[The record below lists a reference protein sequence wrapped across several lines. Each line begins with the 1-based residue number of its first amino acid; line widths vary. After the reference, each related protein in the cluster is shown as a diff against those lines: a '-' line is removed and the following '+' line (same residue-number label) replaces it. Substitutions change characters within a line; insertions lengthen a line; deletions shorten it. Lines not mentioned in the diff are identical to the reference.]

1 MQYQHLIE
9 PKKVLK
15 GNVAILFANDEKMLS
30 VVVEALSLTDID
42 VYLYDT
48 QDPTEIIR
56 SFDIEVQRLNRIH
69 ILTFENEH
77 KLFQQCSRDLSTGK
91 VTLLMKGNVTS
102 STVLSFVMSNKHFI
116 DYNGF
121 LNHVACFDIPNYHK
135 TLMLS
140 DIAFN
145 ISPTIEEKKHIINNL
160 SKFAMLLGYEKFK
173 IGLLSS
179 VDKPIKKIQSS
190 MDSEKLKQIYSR
202 NESEFLFVDGPL
214 ALDNAISMQNVIKKN
229 IKSSVAGDADAL
241 LVSHIDVGNAL
252 FNSFTYFGEA
262 RVASLVLG
270 AKFPIVLT
278 SRSDSKQNKL
288 DSLLLAL
295 KMLN

>member
-252 FNSFTYFGEA
+252 FNSFTYF
-262 RVASLVLG
+262 
-270 AKFPIVLT
+270 
-278 SRSDSKQNKL
+278 
-288 DSLLLAL
+288 
-295 KMLN
+295 